1 MKTDSDCIFCKI
13 VAGDIPACKVLQD
26 DTSLGFM
33 DIGPVSEGHVLLIP
47 REHYQTIDDI
57 PEDVAASVLKLLP
70 QLVAA
75 VKTVTGCQG
84 VNVLQ
89 NNGTI
94 AGQLVPHVHF
104 HIIPRSPGGKFNF
117 NWPTEKYPEG
127 RMEELG
133 NEIKKAL
140 GTEQ

>member
-13 VAGDIPACKVLQD
+13 VAGDIPVCKVLED
-26 DTSLGFM
+26 DAAVGFM
-33 DIGPVSEGHVLLIP
+33 DIGPVAEGHALLIP
-47 REHYQTIDDI
+47 KEHYETIGDI
-57 PEDVAASVLKLLP
+57 PEDVAAAVLRRLP

-89 NNGTI
+89 NNGAI

-104 HIIPRSPGGKFNF
+104 HVIPRTPGDEFHF
-117 NWPTEKYPEG
+117 NWPVSKYPEG
-127 RMEELG
+127 VMEELG
-133 NEIKKAL
+133 NKIREAIEKK
-140 GTEQ
+140 

>member
-13 VAGDIPACKVLQD
+13 VAGDIPACKILEND
-26 DTSLGFM
+26 AALGFM

-47 REHYQTIDDI
+47 REHYETIDDL
-57 PEDVAASVLKLLP
+57 PEDVAAAVLKRLP

-104 HIIPRSPGGKFNF
+104 HIIPRNPGGKFNF
-117 NWPTEKYPEG
+117 NWPMSKYSES

-133 NEIKKAL
+133 RQLKEAIDK
-140 GTEQ
+140 